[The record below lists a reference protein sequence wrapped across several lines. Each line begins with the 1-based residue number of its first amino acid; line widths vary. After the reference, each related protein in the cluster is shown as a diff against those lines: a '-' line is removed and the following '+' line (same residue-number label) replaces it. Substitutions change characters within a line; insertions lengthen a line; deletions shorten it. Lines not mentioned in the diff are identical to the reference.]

1 MWFRFRASPN
11 EPTLVNS
18 IRRFIWFQSSLWSA
32 VTTAVLMLAGCKLG
46 SDPPAVHAAPPQ
58 VGVVTI
64 HAQPVILTSELPGRT
79 TAYRIAGVRPQVNG
93 LVLSR
98 LFTEGDDVTAGQQL
112 YQIDPA
118 PYQASLDSARAAVQ
132 KARAS
137 VTSGRLTVARDRS
150 LVQAFAVSKQ
160 DLDNDV
166 ATLQQDEADVA
177 SALASVETANI
188 NLAYTKVYSPIS
200 GRSGRSSVTEGALV
214 TADQTTSLVT
224 ITQLDP
230 IYVDVTQP
238 VTTLLRLKREL
249 RSGLIKRAGAN
260 QAEVHLILEDGTEYA
275 EAGRLQFSEV
285 NVDQDTGS
293 VTLRAIFPNPDEFLL
308 PGMFVRERIEEG
320 VSADGLLVPQQGVT
334 HDPQGRPTALIVDKD
349 NKVENRILVADRAI
363 GTNWLVTKGIADGDR
378 VIVEGVLKVAPGMVV
393 TPEAEPVQT
402 ATADTG
408 DDDSAAAGN

>member
-1 MWFRFRASPN
+1 
-11 EPTLVNS
+11 VNS
-18 IRRFIWFQSSLWSA
+18 SGRFIWFQTSLWPA
-32 VTTAVLMLAGCKLG
+32 VTTAVLLLAGCKPG
-46 SDPPAVHAAPPQ
+46 NDPPAVHAAPPQ

-79 TAYRIAGVRPQVNG
+79 TAYRIADVRPQVNG
-93 LVLSR
+93 LILSR

-112 YQIDPA
+112 YQIDPS
-118 PYQASLDSARAAVQ
+118 PYQASLDSAKAAVQ

-137 VTSGRLTVARDRS
+137 VTSARLTVARDRS

-249 RSGLIKRAGAN
+249 RSGLIKSAGAD

-308 PGMFVRERIEEG
+308 PGMFVRERIQEG
-320 VSADGLLVPQQGVT
+320 VSAHGLLVPQQGVT

-363 GTNWLVTKGIADGDR
+363 GSSWLVTKGIADGDR

-393 TPEAEPVQT
+393 TPEEEPVQT
-402 ATADTG
+402 VSADTG

>member
-1 MWFRFRASPN
+1 M
-11 EPTLVNS
+11 NS
-18 IRRFIWFQSSLWSA
+18 SGRFIWFQTSLWPA
-32 VTTAVLMLAGCKLG
+32 VTTAVLLLAGCKPG
-46 SDPPAVHAAPPQ
+46 NDPPAVHAAPPQ

-79 TAYRIAGVRPQVNG
+79 TAYRIADVRPQVNG
-93 LVLSR
+93 LILSR

-112 YQIDPA
+112 YQIDPS
-118 PYQASLDSARAAVQ
+118 PYQASLDSAKAAVQ

-137 VTSGRLTVARDRS
+137 VTSARLTVARDRS

-249 RSGLIKRAGAN
+249 RSGLIKSAGAD

-308 PGMFVRERIEEG
+308 PGMFVRERIQEG
-320 VSADGLLVPQQGVT
+320 VSAHGLLVPQQGVT

-363 GTNWLVTKGIADGDR
+363 GSSWLVTKGIADGDR

-408 DDDSAAAGN
+408 DDDSATAGN

>member
-1 MWFRFRASPN
+1 
-11 EPTLVNS
+11 VNS
-18 IRRFIWFQSSLWSA
+18 SGRFIWFQTSLWPA
-32 VTTAVLMLAGCKLG
+32 VTTAVLLLAGCKPG
-46 SDPPAVHAAPPQ
+46 NDPPAVHAAPPQ

-79 TAYRIAGVRPQVNG
+79 TAYRIADVRPQVNG
-93 LVLSR
+93 LILSR

-112 YQIDPA
+112 YQIDPS
-118 PYQASLDSARAAVQ
+118 PYQASLDSAKAAVQ

-137 VTSGRLTVARDRS
+137 VTSARLTVARDRS

-249 RSGLIKRAGAN
+249 RSGLIKSAGAD

-308 PGMFVRERIEEG
+308 PGMFVRERIQEG
-320 VSADGLLVPQQGVT
+320 VSAHGLLVPQQGVT

-363 GTNWLVTKGIADGDR
+363 GSSWLVTKGIADGDR

-408 DDDSAAAGN
+408 DDDSATAGN